1 MHSKLGSVATG
12 VAVDRTSRRPGALSL
27 VMPSV
32 IEDLDGLLVTFAE
45 DAVNEPAGLR
55 DPTRPPALQ

>member
-1 MHSKLGSVATG
+1 
-12 VAVDRTSRRPGALSL
+12 
-27 VMPSV
+27 MPSV

-45 DAVNEPAGLR
+45 DAVNEAVGLR